1 MKRMRRKLKNA
12 LECGIAFSEIRRLF
26 LENHSSRNLVRKHF
40 RKQITGLL
48 KKLTLNKEI
57 SRYSNEGASRDNYR
71 SLCLII
77 IKIASIVTSLLHANQ
92 QENLMTR
99 FILKLIFIHVVT
111 TTAQKVSLTIKH
123 RNSVLLTCLLLFLV
137 T

>member
-40 RKQITGLL
+40 RKQITELL
-48 KKLTLNKEI
+48 KKLNLNKEI
-57 SRYSNEGASRDNYR
+57 SRYSNEAASRDNYR
-71 SLCLII
+71 SLCSII

-99 FILKLIFIHVVT
+99 FILKLIFIHVVM